1 MADENVTASENTNE
15 TTEQATTPAVK
26 ASKPAVPS
34 PASMKPHA
42 PSPAAFAKK
51 APQHTAPAAASTGF
65 SDADVKTA
73 EAFGRV
79 ADDGTVFVKDGEG
92 EREVGQFPDASKE
105 EALAL
110 YARRYLDLKAKLDLF
125 ANKLKSNNVKSREID
140 ETIKTLSAETEQ
152 PAVVGDLAA
161 LKAQFE
167 ALKEEGAAK
176 KTALTEARKAAIAK
190 AVEERTAIVE
200 KAEALAD
207 SLDENTN
214 WRSTA
219 DKFRSLF
226 QQWQEHQRNNVR
238 IDKEDADA
246 LWARFSAARTKFNFA
261 RRKWVQNRD
270 EERNSAKSTKEAIIA
285 EAEALQDS
293 TAWVETSRKFTEL
306 MDRWKKAGRAGRR
319 DDDAVKSEEEAK
331 QARQALAAIQEEWDQ
346 IGYVPRD
353 EVRRIEGRLD
363 AVDKQIKAIEDA
375 AWKQSDP
382 EADARKSSFEEQL
395 NAQLAELDQK
405 IAAESDPKKKAKL
418 ESEKATKEQ
427 WLNAIK

>member
-306 MDRWKKAGRAGRR
+306 VVVTMMPCGSVSAPPQTPSSTHVRPIVIRSAPPRR
-319 DDDAVKSEEEAK
+319 KI
-331 QARQALAAIQEEWDQ
+331 L
-346 IGYVPRD
+346 PR
-353 EVRRIEGRLD
+353 
-363 AVDKQIKAIEDA
+363 
-375 AWKQSDP
+375 
-382 EADARKSSFEEQL
+382 RKSCWSRPRRWFPSRAKKRPSRPVRL
-395 NAQLAELDQK
+395 SPPFRRSGTRSVTCRVTK
-405 IAAESDPKKKAKL
+405 CAASKAVSML
-418 ESEKATKEQ
+418 
-427 WLNAIK
+427 

>member
-200 KAEALAD
+200 KAEAL
-207 SLDENTN
+207 
-214 WRSTA
+214 
-219 DKFRSLF
+219 
-226 QQWQEHQRNNVR
+226 VP
-238 IDKEDADA
+238 
-246 LWARFSAARTKFNFA
+246 
-261 RRKWVQNRD
+261 
-270 EERNSAKSTKEAIIA
+270 
-285 EAEALQDS
+285 
-293 TAWVETSRKFTEL
+293 
-306 MDRWKKAGRAGRR
+306 
-319 DDDAVKSEEEAK
+319 VKSEEEAK